1 MAYMLNG
8 LTLVRLGFI
17 KIVVDSITKGHY
29 NRPINTTKELNIMAY
44 NYSKADDAALASA
57 WFPEATRPFT
67 YQVKRS
73 NMFGAGYLVV
83 KAIEGSYDVGLS
95 HDTGLTQEQ
104 AQELLSQA
112 LATDDVEGFFK
123 ARSDEYYAAG
133 RAAYAAE
140 QKRRADEAAEYL
152 RTRKPL
158 TWIIDEI
165 EEANK

>member
-1 MAYMLNG
+1 M
-8 LTLVRLGFI
+8 T
-17 KIVVDSITKGHY
+17 
-29 NRPINTTKELNIMAY
+29 Y

-57 WFPEATRPFT
+57 WFPEASRPFT
-67 YQVKRS
+67 YKVKRS
-73 NMFGAGYLVV
+73 SLFGGGYHVV
-83 KAIEGSYDVGLS
+83 KAIEGAYDLELS
-95 HDTGLTQEQ
+95 HDAKITQEQ

-112 LATDDVEGFFK
+112 LASDDVEAFFK

-140 QKRRADEAAEYL
+140 QQRRADEAAEYL
-152 RTRKPL
+152 KNRKPL

>member
-1 MAYMLNG
+1 M
-8 LTLVRLGFI
+8 T
-17 KIVVDSITKGHY
+17 
-29 NRPINTTKELNIMAY
+29 Y

-57 WFPEATRPFT
+57 WFPEASRPFT

-73 NMFGAGYLVV
+73 SFYGAGYHVV
-83 KAIEGSYDVGLS
+83 KAIEGAYDLELS
-95 HDTGLTQEQ
+95 HDSKITQEQ

-123 ARSDEYYAAG
+123 ARSDVYYAAE

-140 QKRRADEAAEYL
+140 QQRRADEAAEYL

-165 EEANK
+165 EAAK

>member
-1 MAYMLNG
+1 MQNG

-17 KIVVDSITKGHY
+17 KIIVDTIVKGHY
-29 NRPINTTKELNIMAY
+29 NKHINTTKELNIMAY

-57 WFPEATRPFT
+57 WFPEATRPFA

-73 NMFGAGYLVV
+73 SLFGGGYNVV
-83 KAIEGSYDVGLS
+83 KAIEGAYDLGLS

-112 LATDDVEGFFK
+112 LATDDVEAFFQ
-123 ARSDEYYAAG
+123 ARSDEFYAAG

-152 RTRKPL
+152 KTRKPL

>member
-1 MAYMLNG
+1 M
-8 LTLVRLGFI
+8 RLGFI
-17 KIVVDSITKGHY
+17 KIIVDSVVKGHY
-29 NRPINTTKELNIMAY
+29 NKHINTTKELNIMAY
-44 NYSKADDAALASA
+44 NYSKADDAALAAS
-57 WFPEATRPFT
+57 WFPEASRPFT

-73 NMFGAGYLVV
+73 SLYGGGYHVV
-83 KAIEGSYDVGLS
+83 KAIEGAYDLSLS

-112 LATDDVEGFFK
+112 LASDDVEGFFQ
-123 ARSDEYYAAG
+123 ARSDEFYAAA

>member
-1 MAYMLNG
+1 M
-8 LTLVRLGFI
+8 
-17 KIVVDSITKGHY
+17 S
-29 NRPINTTKELNIMAY
+29 Y

-57 WFPEATRPFT
+57 WFPEASRPFT

-73 NMFGAGYLVV
+73 SLYGGGYHVV
-83 KAIEGSYDVGLS
+83 KAIEGAYDLELS
-95 HDTGLTQEQ
+95 HDAKITQEQ

-112 LATDDVEGFFK
+112 QASNDVEGFFK

-140 QKRRADEAAEYL
+140 QQRRADEAAEYL
-152 RTRKPL
+152 KNRKPL